1 MPDLSAT
8 TISSWTPLRII
19 WELMTNKVNNASNLS
34 VFNSKIRSWALVN
47 YPWWL
52 CERFDKDLD
61 FVIFLSSKRFEH
73 YTKNEEILKGKLHF
87 LCSGSRGKRMKE
99 IVSITAELKGVIKVS
114 FRMLYQET
122 LCNNSKSELLLWHS
136 FVYPRNTYPAN
147 FLANKYMVKVN
158 NKNTRRKPEI
168 CLILTIKTP
177 IRRQWRRP
185 GVFIAN
191 FKHNLHIF
199 LAFVLSTLNSWI
211 GKRSFLQLFPSF
223 YRFVETVFASAMKSK
238 YFW

>member
-1 MPDLSAT
+1 MPDLSTT

-19 WELMTNKVNNASNLS
+19 WELMTNKVNNGSNLP

-73 YTKNEEILKGKLHF
+73 CTKNEEILKGKLHF

-114 FRMLYQET
+114 FRKPFAITANQSFYSGTVSCT
-122 LCNNSKSELLLWHS
+122 L
-136 FVYPRNTYPAN
+136 A
-147 FLANKYMVKVN
+147 
-158 NKNTRRKPEI
+158 
-168 CLILTIKTP
+168 TP
-177 IRRQWRRP
+177 IRQTSQQTNTWSR
-185 GVFIAN
+185 
-191 FKHNLHIF
+191 
-199 LAFVLSTLNSWI
+199 STIKILGEN
-211 GKRSFLQLFPSF
+211 P
-223 YRFVETVFASAMKSK
+223 K
-238 YFW
+238 YV